1 MNTNQLI
8 WQAIS
13 IGVMAC
19 VPLTLL
25 GEYLFSLSRDGSAW
39 LHAVGLLLAAPG
51 VAYSTVTGHS
61 IFASTAATITY
72 FILQIVYGTVVTFL
86 FLLLFQSRSSTS

>member
-13 IGVMAC
+13 IGVMAG

-25 GEYLFSLSRDGSAW
+25 GEYFFSLSRNGTAW
-39 LHAVGLLLAAPG
+39 LHAVGLLLAAPV

-61 IFASTAATITY
+61 IFASTATTIMY
-72 FILQIVYGTVVTFL
+72 FILQIAYGTVMAFL
-86 FLLLFQSRSSTS
+86 FLLLIQSRSSAS

>member
-13 IGVMAC
+13 IGVMAG

-25 GEYLFSLSRDGSAW
+25 GEYLFSLSRDGAAW
-39 LHAVGLLLAAPG
+39 LHAVGLLLAAPV

-61 IFASTAATITY
+61 VFASTAATIMY
-72 FILQIVYGTVVTFL
+72 FILQIVYGTVMTFL
-86 FLLLFQSRSSTS
+86 FLLLIQSRSSAP